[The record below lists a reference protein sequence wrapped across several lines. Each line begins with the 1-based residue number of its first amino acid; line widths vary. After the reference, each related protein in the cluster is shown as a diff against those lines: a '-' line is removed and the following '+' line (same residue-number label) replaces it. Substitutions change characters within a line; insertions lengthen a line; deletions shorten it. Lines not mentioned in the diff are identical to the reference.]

1 MMQLNHEAHEQDGA
15 VLWFCFLE
23 HCASI
28 TNENLIE
35 ASSRLSDST
44 LKLSKYQGNILNLPE
59 ILLFLTNLINNI
71 IGPKILSRWSYQSVL
86 QVLVLMANF
95 STLQA
100 LISKRKYIFKC
111 SDHLGRCNQQQ

>member
-1 MMQLNHEAHEQDGA
+1 MMQLNHEAHEQDDV

-35 ASSRLSDST
+35 AYSRLSDST

-71 IGPKILSRWSYQSVL
+71 IGPKILV
-86 QVLVLMANF
+86 VG
-95 STLQA
+95 
-100 LISKRKYIFKC
+100 LINLFFKFL
-111 SDHLGRCNQQQ
+111 S